1 MRATT
6 RDRAR
11 DRSDLLHYTFRFKT
25 RFIWNRKQW
34 LLKHFFDQTAKWVDL
49 NRLAKQSDR
58 CIYTLNVVQKVEE
71 YSRAETPYG
80 KALNRGLTQK
90 CLTWDKFPRAWTLD
104 DIYWS
109 SERYIFVSCWNVLRA
124 NVEWFVF
131 IKTPQIEMFCI
142 PWLPRAMSIFF
153 TKRLFVIKDLFNA
166 HTLNEAQNNATE
178 FYMYQQTAVLILNAF
193 FSDYTS
199 MCARPFSSEQFPHLC
214 SAHLVS
220 VSILLPRLRQ
230 FGVVLWYNVMFTT
243 RNKKSISTIS
253 RLTGQRFGNKNCLV
267 ISAIDWAAVTSKC
280 ENLAKLF
287 FAFSPVIISLYP
299 L

>member
-1 MRATT
+1 MSHLRQISPCVNP
-6 RDRAR
+6 RRH
-11 DRSDLLHYTFRFKT
+11 LL
-25 RFIWNRKQW
+25 IQW
-34 LLKHFFDQTAKWVDL
+34 AVHICFLLKRSSSECWMI
-49 NRLAKQSDR
+49 
-58 CIYTLNVVQKVEE
+58 CIYQNTTN
-71 YSRAETPYG
+71 
-80 KALNRGLTQK
+80 
-90 CLTWDKFPRAWTLD
+90 
-104 DIYWS
+104 
-109 SERYIFVSCWNVLRA
+109 WNVLYSLIAARDV
-124 NVEWFVF
+124 N
-131 IKTPQIEMFCI
+131 
-142 PWLPRAMSIFF
+142 FF